1 MLCMLWYVMVWYDM
15 VWYVWTYVRT
25 YVCMYVCMYVYNIYI
40 WAYCMY
46 LYTYVYVMG
55 CVCGETNHAEISM
68 DWLKGKPWRETVVLM
83 PVQKRFLVLF
93 STFKSGI
100 LETSLFC
107 WWTNMWITLIFSRGA
122 LIISTVFPGTGSN
135 NYTPLDRNIAP
146 FMWYKAFASS
156 PLSKKHLIFQ
166 KSWKSDMPSPVGGFN
181 PPEKY

>member
-1 MLCMLWYVMVWYDM
+1 MVCYGMVWYGVVCMD
-15 VWYVWTYVRT
+15 VRT
-25 YVCMYVCMYVYNIYI
+25 YVRMYVCVCIIYIYTILYI

-122 LIISTVFPGTGSN
+122 LIISTVHPGTGSN

-156 PLSKKHLIFQ
+156 PLSKKHLIFR
-166 KSWKSDMPSPVGGFN
+166 KSWKSDMPSLVGGFN